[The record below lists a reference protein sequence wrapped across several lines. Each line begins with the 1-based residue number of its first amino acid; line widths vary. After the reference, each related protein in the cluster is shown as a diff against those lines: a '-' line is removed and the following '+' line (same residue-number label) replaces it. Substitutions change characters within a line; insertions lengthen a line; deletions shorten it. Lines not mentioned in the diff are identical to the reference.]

1 MHDPHR
7 RRLALGLI
15 LLAYLA
21 IGTLY
26 AALTPDWQVPDE
38 PAHYN
43 YIRQLAA
50 GTVPVI
56 EPGDYDQDY
65 QGELVTEGFP
75 PGRSIASIQY
85 EDHQPPLYYL
95 LATPVFMLFG
105 GALLPLRLFSML
117 LGAGIILVT
126 YRIGRLLFPSRP
138 LVTLTAVALVAFIP
152 QHIAMMTGVN
162 NDSLAELLLAVALL
176 GTLSILKTERPPSP
190 WLMGL
195 LLGAI
200 FITKIQAYVAA
211 PVLGIAVLIRWRRE
225 SKSVGWLF
233 QWALGLFGL
242 ALLIGAFWWGRN
254 IATYSG
260 MDWMGLGQHDLI
272 VTGQPGTAGWIA
284 DHGFPATLRRFLKFT
299 FQSFWGMFGWM
310 AVPMNARVY
319 QGLGIWT
326 ALTAWGFGL
335 ALFGQRGI
343 KTMVRAN
350 RSVGLLLVLS
360 AALTSSGY
368 LWWNLS
374 YVQHQ
379 GRYLFPAL
387 IPLGLA
393 AGLAWEELIAVRTA
407 RVTAGVSLLVAI
419 GMVAMGNRFFAVLW
433 VGAAGLLWINS
444 LFPGRVRWLLPAIVG
459 IGLAALSLASLF
471 LFVVPWLN

>member
-1 MHDPHR
+1 MHESR
-7 RRLALGLI
+7 YRRLALGLI

-26 AALTPDWQVPDE
+26 AGLTPEWQVPDE

-43 YIRQLAA
+43 YVRQLAA
-50 GTVPVI
+50 GTLPVI
-56 EPGDYDQDY
+56 ELGDYDQDY
-65 QGELVTEGFP
+65 QGELVSEGFP
-75 PGRSIASIQY
+75 PERSIARIQY

-95 LATPVFMLFG
+95 LATPIFVLFG

-117 LGAGIILVT
+117 LGAGIIMVT
-126 YRIGRLLFPSRP
+126 YRIGGLLFPSRP
-138 LVTLTAVALVAFIP
+138 LVTLTAAALVAFIP

-162 NDSLAELLLAVALL
+162 NDSLAELLLAAALL
-176 GTLSILKTERPPSP
+176 GTVSILKAERPPSP
-190 WLMGL
+190 WSMGL

-200 FITKIQAYVAA
+200 FVTKIQAYVAA
-211 PVLGIAVLIRWRRE
+211 PVLGIAILIHWRRE
-225 SKSVGWLF
+225 SKSRGWLL
-233 QWALGLFGL
+233 QWTVGLFGL
-242 ALLIGAFWWGRN
+242 ALLIGALWWGRN
-254 IATYSG
+254 ITVYSG

-272 VTGQPGTAGWIA
+272 VTGQPSTAGWIA
-284 DHGFPATLRRFLKFT
+284 DHGPSATLSRFLKFT
-299 FQSFWGMFGWM
+299 YQSFWGMFGWM
-310 AVPMNARVY
+310 AVPMNVRVY
-319 QGLGIWT
+319 QGLGLWA

-343 KTMVRAN
+343 KTAGRVTL
-350 RSVGLLLVLS
+350 SVGLLLALS

-387 IPLGLA
+387 VPLGLA

-407 RVTAGVSLLVAI
+407 RVTAGVALLVAL
-419 GMVAMGNRFFAVLW
+419 GMVAMGNRFPALLS
-433 VGAAGLLWINS
+433 VGAAGLLWTNS
-444 LFPGRVRWLLPAIVG
+444 RLPSRVRWLLPTIVV
-459 IGLAALSLASLF
+459 IGLAVLSLASLF
-471 LFVVPWLN
+471 LFIVPWLD